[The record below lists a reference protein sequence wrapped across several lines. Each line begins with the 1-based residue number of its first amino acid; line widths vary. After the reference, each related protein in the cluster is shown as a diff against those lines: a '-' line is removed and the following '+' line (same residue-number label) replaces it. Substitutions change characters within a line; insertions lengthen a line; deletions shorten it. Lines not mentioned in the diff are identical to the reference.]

1 MKKSSNSVSWSPV
14 VYLLLA
20 ALYSYLSIRASKLSE
35 FTFSMSFILM
45 KMNLRWVF
53 WLTTTLAVACLL
65 PLINLIFRGLHERHL
80 LPKPFDWFYQEGFES
95 DFARFLVA
103 LRSRFHSLAGQLT
116 AVGLAILLFVAFVS
130 NTYLV
135 RDREVNNYLNE
146 YVIGILGTS
155 GFHQAPM
162 TALDYEYPL
171 GVVRLGSREKN
182 ITVLELGLFM
192 ASHDVSQYLKNC
204 LTIVCDLD
212 SVGAKAVLIDI
223 RNMVSLRSGADYK
236 LLEELS
242 RSGNVVF
249 GTPDYFPFPQAKFS
263 RGIYTLREFEVRWNP
278 ILSRT
283 QPAGDA
289 LGNPAGPADVMLEL
303 LRKYHGYPPNLS
315 PRQIGSTLVFG
326 DYRMP
331 VAKDGWMYTR
341 DRWSETAN
349 WARVHATQGY
359 SSDTLTYQ
367 YGGGFKKNLKDF
379 REQFKDKIFFISW
392 GGNSTM
398 ETFMYYRAY
407 VAALENIIQNNV
419 IRKVEISPLW
429 LTIFCIVVSVLIAY
443 KFRPLMSVLMI
454 FFFGVL
460 LLIADSLLYD
470 RMDTLVEIIYPLLS
484 ILMTMVIFPA
494 LAFVDRLGNA
504 R

>member
-1 MKKSSNSVSWSPV
+1 MKKLSNGVSWSPV

-20 ALYSYLSIRASKLSE
+20 AMFSYLSIRASKLTE

-53 WLTTTLAVACLL
+53 WLTTTLGVACLL

-80 LPKPFDWFYQEGFES
+80 LAKPLDWFYQEGFES
-95 DFARFLVA
+95 DFARFLVT
-103 LRSRFHSLAGQLT
+103 LRFRLHSLAGQLA

-135 RDREVNNYLNE
+135 RDREINNYLNE

-155 GFHQAPM
+155 GFHQRPM
-162 TALDYEYPL
+162 TALAYEYPL
-171 GVVRLGSREKN
+171 GVLPGSGEKPV
-182 ITVLELGLFM
+182 TVLELGLFM

-204 LTIVCDLD
+204 LTIVRDLD

-223 RNMVSLRSGADYK
+223 RDMVSVRSGADYK

-249 GTPDYFPFPQAKFS
+249 GTADYFPSPRAKFS

-289 LGNPAGPADVMLEL
+289 LGNPGGPADVTLEL
-303 LRKYHGYPPNLS
+303 LRKYHGYPPSVL
-315 PRQIGSTLVFG
+315 PRQEGSTLVFG

-331 VAKDGWMYTR
+331 VTKDGWMYTR

-359 SSDTLTYQ
+359 GSDTLKYQ
-367 YGGGFKKNLKDF
+367 YGARFKNNLQDF

-392 GGNSTM
+392 GGTSTM

-407 VAALENIIQNNV
+407 VAALESIIQNNV

-429 LTIFCIVVSVLIAY
+429 LTIFCIVVSALVAY
-443 KFRPLMSVLMI
+443 KFRPLMSILMI
-454 FFFGVL
+454 FLFGVL
-460 LLIADSLLYD
+460 LLIAASLLYD
-470 RMDTLVEIIYPLLS
+470 RMDTLVEIIYPLVS

-494 LAFVDRLGNA
+494 LSFVYRLGHPQ
-504 R
+504 